1 MKGKFN
7 EYGGQYVPEI
17 LMKALEEVEIAYEK
31 VKEDPKFKEELN
43 KFYKD

>member
-17 LMKALEEVEIAYEK
+17 LMGALEELERENKILK
-31 VKEDPKFKEELN
+31 KERMTIND
-43 KFYKD
+43 